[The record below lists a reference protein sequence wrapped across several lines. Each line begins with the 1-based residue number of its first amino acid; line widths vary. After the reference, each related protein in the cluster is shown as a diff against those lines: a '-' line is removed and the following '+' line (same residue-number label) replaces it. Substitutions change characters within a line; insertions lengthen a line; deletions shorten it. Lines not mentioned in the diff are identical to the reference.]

1 MSKTRTSAKSHFM
14 ASFQVRAGAMSE
26 SALTSGEGSIAIA
39 MLRSGMF
46 ALIAQNTVQQKGV
59 S

>member
-1 MSKTRTSAKSHFM
+1 MSKTRSHFM
-14 ASFQVRAGAMSE
+14 ASFQVRATALSE
-26 SALTSGEGSIAIA
+26 SARASGEGNIAIA

-46 ALIAQNTVQQKGV
+46 GLFAQNAAQQKGV